1 VVEMAWDEL
10 TARVIA
16 KMSDGYALQVGI
28 VLLRYVAGMWI
39 VECGSSISSQY
50 GSGFRLLNCMMK

>member
-1 VVEMAWDEL
+1 MVYQWLSWVGKGENNVVEMAWDEL

-28 VLLRYVAGMWI
+28 VFPLPKCQAATL
-39 VECGSSISSQY
+39 
-50 GSGFRLLNCMMK
+50 FR